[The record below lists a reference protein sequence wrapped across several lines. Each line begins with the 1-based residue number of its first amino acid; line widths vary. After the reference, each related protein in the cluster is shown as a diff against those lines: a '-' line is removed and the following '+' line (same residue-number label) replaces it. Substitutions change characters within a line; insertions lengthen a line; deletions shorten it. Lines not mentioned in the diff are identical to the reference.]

1 MAGEVIFAKLSQLE
15 AFGTKVVT
23 DFAALTARV
32 QSLERAGG
40 QPNIIE
46 KILVN
51 GTAQAIGADKSV
63 NITVPTKTSDLT
75 NDKKYQTDTEVA
87 TAVQTAISKTGHASY
102 QKVSAVPTVDDAQDN
117 ILYLVMNPVTKHYDI
132 YAKIKGDS
140 GSYTM
145 EQLDDT
151 TVDLTGYVQKEDG
164 KGLSTNDY
172 TTAEKQKLANI
183 ADGAQVNTMESV
195 KVNGAAQDIGA
206 DKSVDISVP
215 VIYAQADQPAGLK
228 AGDMWFQII
237 E

>member
-102 QKVSAVPTVDDAQDN
+102 QKVSAVPTVDAAQEN
-117 ILYLVMNPVTKHYDI
+117 ILYL
-132 YAKIKGDS
+132 
-140 GSYTM
+140 
-145 EQLDDT
+145 
-151 TVDLTGYVQKEDG
+151 
-164 KGLSTNDY
+164 
-172 TTAEKQKLANI
+172 
-183 ADGAQVNTMESV
+183 
-195 KVNGAAQDIGA
+195 
-206 DKSVDISVP
+206 
-215 VIYAQADQPAGLK
+215 
-228 AGDMWFQII
+228 
-237 E
+237 